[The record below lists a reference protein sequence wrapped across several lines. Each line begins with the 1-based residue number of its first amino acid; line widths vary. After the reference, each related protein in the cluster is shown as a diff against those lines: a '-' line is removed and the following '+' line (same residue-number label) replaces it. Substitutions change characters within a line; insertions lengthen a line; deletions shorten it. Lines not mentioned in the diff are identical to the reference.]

1 MNKFLG
7 TLFILISL
15 CSVVQS
21 EQISKDI
28 VLKAIA
34 IFENEP
40 LSHDGKGAASIVMKF
55 ADGSEDVIIILSGK
69 IINWLGDDTKDTYYQ
84 YRVIL
89 LSAYIA
95 GNVKYQLIQNVVQ
108 DDPYSGLIQVLR
120 TYQQLQKRDPN
131 FKLIEIERIKE
142 IQSNNLLKEHIKK
155 ALSHTK

>member
-15 CSVVQS
+15 FNFVQS

-55 ADGSEDVIIILSGK
+55 ADESEDVYIVLSEK
-69 IINWLGDDTKDTYYQ
+69 IITWLGNDTKDPYYQ
-84 YRVIL
+84 YHVIL

-108 DDPYSGLIQVLR
+108 DDPYSGLIQVLK
-120 TYQQLQKRDPN
+120 TYQQLQKRVPN
-131 FKLIEIERIKE
+131 FKLIEIEKIKE
-142 IQSNNLLKEHIKK
+142 IQSKNLLKEHINKV
-155 ALSHTK
+155 LSQTK